1 MKRLVTY
8 FFPNQ
13 VKKDLLTAFV
23 NEVVKINNKY
33 PYINY
38 GGCGA
43 MAVIL
48 YDKLKQLGFK
58 PKICVF
64 VYSKKDFAE
73 SLEMYFEHGLEYYID
88 ERTEGFPHIIV
99 KAGGYYIDSTGV
111 YNSYKEMRVY
121 GCYSLFEGADV
132 DFIRECSE
140 EYSIWNNA
148 FDRNHIPDI
157 QKRIDKIYQK
167 IMKENLVVSE

>member
-23 NEVVKINNKY
+23 NEVVKINNKF
-33 PYINY
+33 PSINH

-73 SLEMYFEHGLEYYID
+73 SMKMYFEHGFDYYVD
-88 ERTEGFPHIIV
+88 NRTEGFPHIIV
-99 KAGGYYIDSTGV
+99 KAGGCYIDSTGV
-111 YNSYKEMRVY
+111 YNSHTEMPIY
-121 GCYSLFEGADV
+121 GHRPLFEGADV

-140 EYSIWNNA
+140 EGSIWNDTFN
-148 FDRNHIPDI
+148 RNHIPDI

-167 IMKENLVVSE
+167 ILKENLVVSE